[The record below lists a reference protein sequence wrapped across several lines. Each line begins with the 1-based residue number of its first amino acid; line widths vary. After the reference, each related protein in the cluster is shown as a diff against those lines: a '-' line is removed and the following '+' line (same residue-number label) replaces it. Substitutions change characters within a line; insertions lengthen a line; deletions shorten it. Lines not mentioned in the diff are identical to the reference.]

1 MAREN
6 QGGIMNSDRAFIGVD
21 FVVDFVDGKFGSE
34 NARKVA
40 TKAEEFLKKIDSS
53 ETVVLTLDSH
63 MTNDP
68 EFRVWGEHCLRN
80 TPGSYLYGNLDKINA
95 YHIEKRFYDAFF
107 QSDLDGFLRAKEIRE
122 VYIFGIS
129 TDICVLHTVAGAFFR
144 YYNITIID
152 DLCAS
157 LREEDHNL
165 ALNQMN
171 RLYGVKTIKSGELVN
186 LNE

>member
-1 MAREN
+1 MDRVN
-6 QGGIMNSDRAFIGVD
+6 QGGIMKSGRAFIGVD
-21 FVVDFVDGKFGSE
+21 LVVDFVDGKFGSE
-34 NARKVA
+34 NAKQVA
-40 TKAEEFLKKIDSS
+40 ERAEKFLKKIDST

-63 MTNDP
+63 MKNDP

-80 TPGSYLYGNLDKINA
+80 TTGSSLYGDLDKINA
-95 YHIEKRFYDAFF
+95 YHVEKRFYDAFF

-122 VYIFGIS
+122 LYIFGIS

-157 LREEDHNL
+157 LREEDHNT
-165 ALNQMN
+165 ALMQMK
-171 RLYGVKTIKSGELVN
+171 RLYGVRTIKSNELVK